1 MLSRDSTTIENSG
14 AEGGNRTAVRQKKA
28 QHSSSIRSPNSDNVI
43 SLCVSQNVAI
53 FLSAL
58 AWNFPSER
66 SDRMNIFFHLSENS
80 KATLGHSRHAANGG
94 CRFRPPAG
102 QCRSHLLPLPRPLH
116 GASGGRSEHHV
127 PRDTQ
132 LQCRQMISPE

>member
-66 SDRMNIFFHLSENS
+66 SDRMNIFFHLSSMSKNCVLTDSVEN
-80 KATLGHSRHAANGG
+80 KGVE
-94 CRFRPPAG
+94 
-102 QCRSHLLPLPRPLH
+102 PLT
-116 GASGGRSEHHV
+116 S
-127 PRDTQ
+127 
-132 LQCRQMISPE
+132 